1 MVPDDFSAAA
11 DNVTGVARD
20 AADALADAAG
30 EAVDTAAQAVDA
42 AIDELTGV
50 PTRDGAI
57 EEFTHDRSTLIA
69 ERRGRDGSTAT
80 LVLVHGIGMGR
91 KVFADLVRRFEDDS
105 LVVAVDLP
113 GYGEA
118 PEPARTP
125 TIERMADLVAAYLR
139 RLNRG
144 PVILLG
150 HSMGTQVVTEVA
162 VRHPDVVGRL
172 VLVAPTVDRHHRHAF
187 TQLVRLGRDLF
198 GESGKVLLLGTRE
211 YLRAGP
217 NLRRKMTAM
226 LVHRPEDAYPR
237 ITAPTLVIR
246 GELDAVVPQE
256 WFDEV
261 AAAIPVA
268 TTFGVEGHHH
278 ETLIRTAEP
287 VADELRRWLEKTQ
300 D

>member
-11 DNVTGVARD
+11 DNVTAVARD

-91 KVFADLVRRFEDDS
+91 KVFADLVRRFDDDS

-139 RLNRG
+139 RLDRG

-162 VRHPDVVGRL
+162 VRHPASSSSLRL
-172 VLVAPTVDRHHRHAF
+172 SIAV
-187 TQLVRLGRDLF
+187 
-198 GESGKVLLLGTRE
+198 
-211 YLRAGP
+211 
-217 NLRRKMTAM
+217 TAM
-226 LVHRPEDAYPR
+226 RSPSSS
-237 ITAPTLVIR
+237 
-246 GELDAVVPQE
+246 GS
-256 WFDEV
+256 
-261 AAAIPVA
+261 VA
-268 TTFGVEGHHH
+268 TSSARAARCFCSAPASICAPGRICGA
-278 ETLIRTAEP
+278 R
-287 VADELRRWLEKTQ
+287 
-300 D
+300 